1 MARSSTGGG
10 RGRGRDSGH
19 NSCGTHTI
27 GQLHSETYE
36 APSQHES
43 SDDDESTVGRRGPVA
58 PTPLPEP
65 RNREWI
71 WIRHDHNQE
80 KATRTIGEILQ
91 AMWSHPWKSW
101 KDVSNEYVDRIDTIS
116 GKARESA
123 KAVASKA
130 GVEVGNDLSVII
142 PYKPRLMRTEFW
154 EPLVQSWNTPDWKAK
169 SSQNI
174 ANRAKSTRGK
184 HTLGSQTYV
193 TLKIKAIRDEEKLG
207 RPTTVD
213 EIWMQSHGKKGTRPL
228 DRLLKCEQDNV
239 EWVDSKAK
247 ESFESYQKYVNEKYG
262 YDTSKHPLFDLDTW
276 VQPGKKKERLFE
288 ISDPHVM
295 TGAQSNS
302 STSLY
307 LPARNEEVQQL
318 NEKIARLQQEKET
331 ERLEK
336 EKEKAEKLII
346 KEQIDENRVANDAM
360 KEANVEMIKQIE
372 FFLKNIT
379 KN

>member
-10 RGRGRDSGH
+10 KGRGRDSGH

-27 GQLHSETYE
+27 GQLHSKTYE

-43 SDDDESTVGRRGPVA
+43 SDDDESTVGRRGLVA
-58 PTPLPEP
+58 PTPLLEP

-71 WIRHDHNQE
+71 WIRHDQPCGLING
-80 KATRTIGEILQ
+80 KVGKMSLMKMAIGCLDDL
-91 AMWSHPWKSW
+91 KF
-101 KDVSNEYVDRIDTIS
+101 
-116 GKARESA
+116 ARESA
-123 KAVASKA
+123 KAAASKA
-130 GVEVGNDLSVII
+130 CVEVGNDLSVII
-142 PYKPRLMRTEFW
+142 PYKPRWMRTEFW
-154 EPLVQSWNTPDWKAK
+154 EPLVQSWNTPYWKAK

-174 ANRAKSTRGK
+174 ANRAKSTGGK

-193 TLKIKAIRDEEKLG
+193 TLKIKAEEKHG
-207 RPTTVD
+207 RPATID
-213 EIWMQSHGKKGTRPL
+213 EIWMQSHGKKETRPL
-228 DRLLKCEQDNV
+228 DR
-239 EWVDSKAK
+239 
-247 ESFESYQKYVNEKYG
+247 ESHQKYVNEKYG
-262 YDTSKHPLFDLDTW
+262 DDTSKHPLFDLDTW
-276 VQPGKKKERLFE
+276 VQLGKKKGTLFD

-336 EKEKAEKLII
+336 EKEKAEKLIMR
-346 KEQIDENRVANDAM
+346 EQIEENRVANDAM
-360 KEANVEMIKQIE
+360 KEANAEMRKQIE
-372 FFLKNIT
+372 FLLKNIT

>member
-1 MARSSTGGG
+1 MKENMARSSTGGD

-19 NSCGTHTI
+19 NSCRTHTI

-65 RNREWI
+65 KNREWI
-71 WIRHDHNQE
+71 WIRHDQFSNQE

-101 KDVSNEYVDRIDTIS
+101 KDVSNEDGDRMFERF
-116 GKARESA
+116 K
-123 KAVASKA
+123 
-130 GVEVGNDLSVII
+130 
-142 PYKPRLMRTEFW
+142 
-154 EPLVQSWNTPDWKAK
+154 
-169 SSQNI
+169 
-174 ANRAKSTRGK
+174 
-184 HTLGSQTYV
+184 
-193 TLKIKAIRDEEKLG
+193 EEKLG
-207 RPTTVD
+207 RPATVD

-228 DRLLKCEQDNV
+228 DRLLKRERGECSADLEDINLQDNV
-239 EWVDSKAK
+239 KWVDSKAK
-247 ESFESYQKYVNEKYG
+247 ESF
-262 YDTSKHPLFDLDTW
+262 
-276 VQPGKKKERLFE
+276 
-288 ISDPHVM
+288 I
-295 TGAQSNS
+295 
-302 STSLY
+302 
-307 LPARNEEVQQL
+307 QQL

-346 KEQIDENRVANDAM
+346 REQIEENRVANDAM
-360 KEANVEMIKQIE
+360 KEANAEMKKQIE
-372 FFLKNIT
+372 FLLKNIT